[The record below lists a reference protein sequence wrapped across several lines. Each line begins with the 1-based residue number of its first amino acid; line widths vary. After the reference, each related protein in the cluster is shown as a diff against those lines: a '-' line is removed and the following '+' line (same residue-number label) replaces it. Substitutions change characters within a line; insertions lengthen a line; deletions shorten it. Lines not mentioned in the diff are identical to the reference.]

1 MPKKA
6 TAGAAVTTS
15 NSNARPRRAV
25 EVEDFA
31 EDLARILDTAR
42 AKAESWIGQR
52 NTVVKHLTDIRDTA
66 THLLS
71 QIGPQPQQLL
81 QRQADGPRSARSK
94 TNTASNRTP
103 DRPRGRTMSAE
114 TRARMAEAQQRRWA
128 AQRQTRETKAEA
140 QVEDSD

>member
-6 TAGAAVTTS
+6 TAGATFTTS
-15 NSNARPRRAV
+15 KSNARPARAV

-31 EDLARILDTAR
+31 EDLPRILDTAR
-42 AKAESWIGQR
+42 AKAEGWIGQR

-103 DRPRGRTMSAE
+103 DRRRGRKRSAE
-114 TRARMAEAQQRRWA
+114 TRVGRPGGHKDGWA
-128 AQRQTRETKAEA
+128 A
-140 QVEDSD
+140 

>member
-71 QIGPQPQQLL
+71 QIEPQPQQLL
-81 QRQADGPRSARSK
+81 QRQADGPRSARARSK

-114 TRARMAEAQQRRWA
+114 TRARMAEAQQR
-128 AQRQTRETKAEA
+128 
-140 QVEDSD
+140 